1 MRIAGGIIA
10 LIAGILGILA
20 AYDTLRLAQLASA
33 FDADSDGAFMAV
45 GYAAILLSI
54 SVTTFAAI
62 ALGVKGK
69 KWPAIGIIVSSILA
83 IVFGGTLVAQVIFLA
98 IIGGVLIFFDKST
111 RKSSEN
117 INDNLIHSPMSNDLQ
132 QGSKLPKILGGLG
145 VGIVA
150 LVALIMLIPTSDI
163 NNPNN
168 VSSKSETLAKQQGSS
183 KSRQNILHVN
193 HHSATIGNFEVQIDG
208 VRFTNRVGSGFF
220 EEQANDGELYV
231 TGILTYKNIGNK
243 PISAFETPDLHLID
257 SNGNRYDPNIGL
269 SSSYATELDINQ
281 NVLSDINPGI
291 THQDSSVF
299 VVANSLFDPEI
310 WNYEVVSGRQ
320 SAMFSISPT
329 FQLDK
334 EKTVEEPQQ
343 SVPVQPTN
351 RATTDPLE
359 NDYSFLI
366 DRTFSETSMD
376 YVRSKLGP
384 APKIDGL
391 TKAGIYNFDE
401 CRMLVKG
408 DISVDFIEFSSVCD
422 GTWNSLIPNWK
433 DNQKF
438 TGSTFGDLIL
448 YFRDFDIDGC
458 LVSCGNTF
466 DPEVSVSVAGSRADS
481 FIQLNLISVQNNGL
495 IFEAMDKIR
504 AFAKDSGIDAY
515 DLEELKGAE
524 IKDVIYNAL
533 KDVPIDR
540 IAMGSYELKTTNVN
554 QTQRVQ
560 TQGNSAY
567 ELFGITSEGWCCV
580 GVIGVESWD
589 ALNIR
594 LAPDS
599 DSNVISSLAYDQ
611 REIIVYDCKGKY
623 DREGFFN
630 QIESN
635 QRVRGT
641 WCLVGRN
648 VSRAEQKNIG
658 WVNAYYLMGRR
669 P

>member
-1 MRIAGGIIA
+1 MCIR
-10 LIAGILGILA
+10 
-20 AYDTLRLAQLASA
+20 
-33 FDADSDGAFMAV
+33 DS
-45 GYAAILLSI
+45 
-54 SVTTFAAI
+54 SVTAFAAI

-83 IVFGGTLVAQVIFLA
+83 VVFGGTLVAQVIFLA
-98 IIGGVLIFFDKST
+98 IIGGVLIFFDKSV

-117 INDNLIHSPMSNDLQ
+117 VNDNLIQSPVSNDLQ
-132 QGSKLPKILGGLG
+132 KGSKLPKILGGIG

-150 LVALIMLIPTSDI
+150 LVALIILIPTSDT

-168 VSSKSETLAKQQGSS
+168 VSSKSETLVEQQDNS

-208 VRFTNRVGSGFF
+208 VRFTNRVGSEFF

-257 SNGNRYDPNIGL
+257 SNGNRYDPNIGI

-310 WNYEVVSGRQ
+310 WKYEVVSGRQ

-329 FQLDK
+329 FQL
-334 EKTVEEPQQ
+334 EEERAGEEPQQ
-343 SVPVQPTN
+343 FVPVQPTN
-351 RATTDPLE
+351 RAITEPLE
-359 NDYSFLI
+359 NNYSFLI
-366 DRTFSETSMD
+366 DSTFTETSME
-376 YVRSKLGP
+376 YVRSKLGS

-391 TKAGIYNFDE
+391 TKAGIYKFDK
-401 CRMLVKG
+401 CTMLVKG

-438 TGSTFGDLIL
+438 TGSTFGDLML

-458 LVSCGNTF
+458 IESCGNSF

-481 FIQLNLISVQNNGL
+481 FIQMNLISVQNNDL

-504 AFAKDSGIDAY
+504 AFAKANGIDAY
-515 DLEELKGAE
+515 DLEELEGIE

-540 IAMGSYELKTTNVN
+540 ISMGSYDEKTTNNN
-554 QTQRVQ
+554 QTNKIQ

-589 ALNIR
+589 VLNIR

-599 DSNVISSLAYDQ
+599 DSNVISSLAHNQ
-611 REIIVYDCKGKY
+611 REITVFDCNGKY
-623 DREGFFN
+623 NREEFFN

-635 QRVRGT
+635 QRVRET
-641 WCLVGRN
+641 WCLVGLN
-648 VSRAEQKNIG
+648 VPRAEQKNIG
-658 WVNAYYLMGRR
+658 WVNAHYLMGRR